1 VLILKEMSTFT
12 PEQKKNSF
20 RDVLNYPAMATISDQ
35 EINNVYLNFSR
46 AMGVPLET
54 LNQWAREMW
63 AVLGRPI
70 YQVPLAKPVS
80 PVKSASSPVKSSS
93 PVKAV
98 SPKILDEATIIAK
111 IDPYLNNV
119 AMFDVGSNDSQKTDF
134 LLKVMG
140 GLGPDATEEDLQE
153 LLFKAWKPTIPGRT
167 DPKTPIIYR
176 SLVTDVGSKRY
187 QWSFKKVSG
196 IRITDEQYYNRDA
209 TGVPLSLQDYRF
221 SSELFMEQYYTGY
234 APQLPIDKFDD
245 TLGFYYEAIEAL
257 ENLFD
262 QDYDFY
268 MIYNMG
274 GEILHSVSLEIQM
287 IRDYFKQFF
296 STYGEDDVSKVLD
309 PKLRATTSITLIFSL
324 KRFYTHAMLPIYQRT
339 ANHGRVPKIL
349 IDIIELPANPLP
361 TRAQLNVMGISEV
374 LVELDTSERVE
385 FPDSPLLEDI
395 ADIYGA
401 IRQLVRPYNAARPED
416 VVPIILGFATRAAEL
431 FRLKADMGRRCINTT
446 DPYDPFI
453 ELRTVPQRLHFR
465 FSNGMCWE
473 INSLIT
479 YLRGANIAGENT
491 SKGLR
496 GYPSQNL
503 WLNERDLR
511 SLGNHPLAKKNGLGP
526 WLSEIQEA
534 SVYKNVT
541 RLTLE
546 IMDKAIQ
553 LYVSRGPYYI
563 KTMLEH
569 LETPEQ
575 KALFNKYGQDFYNM
589 MNSYTRTEAP
599 VFRELFAITREIIK
613 SKATLMFY
621 EHYQKMTEA
630 EKNAL
635 QFYRKDFKESVIDA
649 CTVRKG
655 EQQAR
660 LCVFIFSRVLQP
672 TYNAI
677 AKRYGMPLS
686 TISLDEPAPRII

>member
-1 VLILKEMSTFT
+1 MSTFT
-12 PEQKKNSF
+12 TEQKKNSF

-46 AMGVPLET
+46 AMGVPVET

-63 AVLGRPI
+63 SVLGRPV
-70 YQVPLAKPVS
+70 YQVALAKP
-80 PVKSASSPVKSSS
+80 PSPVKSSS
-93 PVKAV
+93 SPVKTTSPVQAA
-98 SPKILDEATIIAK
+98 SPKRLDEATIIAK

-153 LLFKAWKPTIPGRT
+153 LLFKAWKPTLPGRT

-176 SLVTDVGSKRY
+176 SLVRNPGLKQY
-187 QWSFKKVSG
+187 QWTFKKVSG
-196 IRITDEQYYNRDA
+196 VRITDEQYYDRDA
-209 TGVPLSLQDYRF
+209 SGVPVSLKDYRF
-221 SSELFMEQYYTGY
+221 SSEMFMQQYYTGY
-234 APQLPIDKFDD
+234 TPQLPSDKFDD

-274 GEILHSVSLEIQM
+274 AEILESILLEIRA
-287 IRDYFKQFF
+287 IREYFKQFF
-296 STYGEDDVSKVLD
+296 STYDGDDVSKVLD
-309 PKLRATTSITLIFSL
+309 PKLRATTAITLIFSL
-324 KRFYTHAMLPIYQRT
+324 NRFYTHAMIPIYQRT
-339 ANHGRVPKIL
+339 VNHGRIPKIL
-349 IDIIELPANPLP
+349 IDIIELPANPPP
-361 TRAQLNVMGISEV
+361 TRAQLNLMGIV
-374 LVELDTSERVE
+374 DILQELDAIERGE
-385 FPDSPLLEDI
+385 FPDSPLTEDI
-395 ADIYGA
+395 ADIYGI
-401 IRQLVRPYNAARPED
+401 IRQLVRPTVDGRQIED
-416 VVPIILGFATRAAEL
+416 VVLIVLGLVNRIAEL

-511 SLGNHPLAKKNGLGP
+511 SLSNHPLAKKNGLGP

-575 KALFNKYGQDFYNM
+575 KALFNKYNQDFYLM
-589 MNSYTRTEAP
+589 MSSYTKAEAP
-599 VFRELFAITREIIK
+599 VFRELFSITREVIK

-655 EQQAR
+655 EPQAR

-686 TISLDEPAPRII
+686 TIDVSEPPTRVLQ